1 VRRWPVLI
9 ILSGLPASGKTTVGR
24 GFARATG
31 AVHVRVDTIE
41 QAIVSCGAGS
51 HPLGPVG
58 YVLAHAV
65 AADHLRQGLTVVAES
80 VNPLEITRA
89 GWRGVASAAGA
100 PYLEVEVVCSD
111 PDEHRR
117 RAEGRVTDIP
127 GLPQPTWQDI
137 TTREYDP
144 WHGERLV
151 LDTAHAPVDDCV
163 SALRRAVEGA
173 R

>member
-1 VRRWPVLI
+1 MLV
-9 ILSGLPASGKTTVGR
+9 ILSGLPASGKSSVAR
-24 GFARATG
+24 RFARATG

-58 YVLAHAV
+58 YVVAHAL
-65 AADHLRQGLTVVAES
+65 AADHLRQGLTVLADS
-80 VNPLEITRA
+80 VNPLEITRD
-89 GWRGVASAAGA
+89 GWRGVALAAGV
-100 PYLEVEVVCSD
+100 PSLDVEIVCSD
-111 PDEHRR
+111 VAEHRR
-117 RAEGRVTDIP
+117 RAAERVGDIP
-127 GLPQPTWQDI
+127 GLPRLTWQDI

-151 LDTAHAPVDDCV
+151 LDTARAPVDDCV
-163 SALRRAVEGA
+163 SALCRAVDAA